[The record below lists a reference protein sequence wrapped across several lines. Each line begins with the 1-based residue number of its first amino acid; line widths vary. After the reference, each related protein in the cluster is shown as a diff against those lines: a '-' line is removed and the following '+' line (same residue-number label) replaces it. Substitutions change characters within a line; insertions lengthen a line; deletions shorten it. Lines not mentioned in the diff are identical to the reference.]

1 VLADD
6 DTEEVDEEEL
16 SHSNPTQ
23 AAAEE
28 PSDLAS
34 GGISGRSQ
42 AAVDRERAASPE
54 RHFNRYR
61 AIGQRFV
68 TGFSHPEIL
77 LVLDVLNAAQRA
89 KQVCG
94 AVAEIGVHHGKLF
107 IGLSLL
113 QPPGDKSVAIDI
125 FGDQELNIDNSGR
138 GDFERFENNVKV
150 WSSMDDVVVHQGDS
164 TKLEPAKLRELAGG
178 DIRLFSVDGGHTNEI
193 VFSDMRLAEATLAGG
208 GIVIADD
215 VFNEYWPGVATG
227 TLRYLLNGAKLA
239 PFLIGFNKVFFT
251 HAEYSEFYRG
261 EVNAALAGKLRF
273 ATGSSEFAGHEV
285 GLVAPQRAQDVL
297 RKSHLARTL
306 YRGAYRQMVRGLQIV
321 VGRSES
327 SR

>member
-16 SHSNPTQ
+16 S
-23 AAAEE
+23 
-28 PSDLAS
+28 
-34 GGISGRSQ
+34 R
-42 AAVDRERAASPE
+42 

-61 AIGQRFV
+61 AIGHRFV
-68 TGFSHPEIL
+68 AGYTHSEFL

-89 KQVCG
+89 KHVCG

-113 QPPGDKSVAIDI
+113 QPPGDKSVAIDV

-138 GDFERFENNVKV
+138 GDFEKFENNVKV

-178 DIRLFSVDGGHTNEI
+178 DIRLFSVDGGHTEEI
-193 VFSDMRLAEATLAGG
+193 VFSDMKLAEATLADG

-227 TLRYLLNGAKLA
+227 TLRYLSNGATLA
-239 PFLIGFNKVFFT
+239 PFLIGFNKVLFT

-261 EVNAALAGKLRF
+261 EVDAALAGKLRF
-273 ATGSSEFAGHEV
+273 QTGSSGFAGHEV
-285 GLVAPQRAQDVL
+285 GLVAPRSARDI
-297 RKSHLARTL
+297 LAKNRLAWTL
-306 YRGAYRQMVRGLQIV
+306 YRGAHRQLVRGLQIV
-321 VGRSES
+321 VGSGES